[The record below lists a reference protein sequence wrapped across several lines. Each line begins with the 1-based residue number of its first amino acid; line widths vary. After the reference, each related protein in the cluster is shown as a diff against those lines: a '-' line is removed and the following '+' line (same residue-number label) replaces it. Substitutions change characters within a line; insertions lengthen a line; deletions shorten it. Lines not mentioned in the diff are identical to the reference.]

1 MKSPNRRTSIGLLST
16 IYSVVTSLLAPV
28 VGSILALFPR
38 GRRRFDERFGVWGDV
53 PPLAWWFH
61 GASVG
66 EVQGLLPLIEL
77 VRSDAPGDRFLLTAT
92 SPTGLERG
100 SASVDVTRLLPLD
113 APFLVRRAL
122 HGLTFDRFVLSET
135 EIWPVLLREILS
147 RGAPCH
153 IVNGRISDYTLS
165 WYRAARSVI
174 APLLSGFTS
183 VSVPDETQRN
193 RFAELGVPP
202 ERIHVTGHTKY
213 DRNPCFQG
221 VEARLAARRRFFG
234 SVDDATPIVVLGSV
248 RPGEEKFWFEPLLR
262 VWESG
267 RSCKVIVA
275 PRHAERF
282 SYFWE
287 AINSL
292 RVPSAR
298 LSDGALPEF
307 RSWDVLL
314 LDTMGDLE
322 EAYAASDLA
331 FVGATLVNI
340 GGHNPFEPAM
350 YGVPV
355 IVGPHVSV
363 IRELV
368 MELSASG
375 GIITVRTEAE
385 IETILHQLC
394 GGSAALRG
402 VGLRGKEVWQVHQ
415 GSSRRVIDVIM
426 TSEEYPCQSC

>member
-1 MKSPNRRTSIGLLST
+1 MKSPNKRTSIGLLSR
-16 IYSVVTSLLAPV
+16 IYSVVTSSLVPV
-28 VGSILALFPR
+28 IGGVLALFPR

-53 PPLAWWFH
+53 PPIAWWFH

-77 VRSDAPGDRFLLTAT
+77 ARSDAPGDRFLLTAT

-100 SASVDVTRLLPLD
+100 ASSVDVTRLLPLD
-113 APFLVRRAL
+113 APYLVRRAL
-122 HGLTFDRFVLSET
+122 DGVAFDRFVLSET
-135 EIWPVLLREILS
+135 EIWPVLLREVLS

-153 IVNGRISDYTLS
+153 IINGRVSDYTLS

-193 RFAELGVPP
+193 RFIELGVSLD
-202 ERIHVTGHTKY
+202 RIYVTGHTKY
-213 DRNPCFQG
+213 DRSPRFQG
-221 VEARLAARRRFFG
+221 VDSRLAARRRFFG
-234 SVDDATPIVVLGSV
+234 SVDGATPIVVLGSV
-248 RPGEEKFWFEPLLR
+248 RPGEEKFWFEPLR
-262 VWESG
+262 RIWESG

-282 SYFWE
+282 DYFWE
-287 AINSL
+287 AIGSL

-307 RSWDVLL
+307 RSCDVLL
-314 LDTMGDLE
+314 LDTLGDLE

-350 YGVPV
+350 YGVPI

-368 MELSASG
+368 MELSANDG
-375 GIITVRTEAE
+375 VITVQTEAE
-385 IETILHQLC
+385 IETILNQLC
-394 GGSAALRG
+394 GGSGALRG
-402 VGLRGKEVWQVHQ
+402 VGLRGRDVWQVHQ
-415 GSSRRVIDVIM
+415 GASRRVMDVIM
-426 TSEEYPCQSC
+426 TSEEYSCQ